1 MPVLPAQ
8 FSALIAQVQEHGS
21 LRAYEAAQQL
31 EILKGEM
38 TDEQRTAYTAALG
51 GAAQVRQKALDEQ
64 AERDKTERE

>member
-31 EILKGEM
+31 EILKPEM
-38 TDEQRTAYTAALG
+38 TDEQRAAYTAALG
-51 GAAQVRQKALDEQ
+51 SAAGARQKELKAE
-64 AERDKTERE
+64 AERERAKRE